1 MKGLWKFYVFSLS
14 EKDFEVFIL
23 FLSGICLKNT
33 LNNTFFWF
41 SGLESLSEKTFVWTF
56 LIFLCLESLFENTWT
71 FCIFSVWNPSLKRLW
86 TFLIFL
92 CLESLFEK
100 TLNIFTF
107 PCLKRLWTF
116 KIFLCLKSS
125 SEKTLTFFWK
135 NLSGNSVW
143 GARVGRWSKWQS
155 FSRPPPQ
162 KVG

>member
-1 MKGLWKFYVFSLS
+1 MQITTFFFGAPVWAGLQRLFFEKSMSGIPVWGRSPETLILFNFPKGLWKFYVFSLS

-71 FCIFSVWNPSLKRLW
+71 FCIFSVWNPSLKKLW

-92 CLESLFEK
+92 CL
-100 TLNIFTF
+100 
-107 PCLKRLWTF
+107 KRLWILN
-116 KIFLCLKSS
+116 IFLCLKSP
-125 SEKTLTFFWK
+125 SEKTLNF
-135 NLSGNSVW
+135 
-143 GARVGRWSKWQS
+143 
-155 FSRPPPQ
+155 
-162 KVG
+162 